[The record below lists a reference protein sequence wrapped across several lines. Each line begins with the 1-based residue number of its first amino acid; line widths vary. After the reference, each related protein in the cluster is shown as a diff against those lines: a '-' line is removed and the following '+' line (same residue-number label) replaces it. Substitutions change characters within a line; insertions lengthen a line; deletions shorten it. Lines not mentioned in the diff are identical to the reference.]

1 MFSYSLINNI
11 QVEAIYTKI
20 QTQGHG
26 RSQDFGSGGIPLGVG
41 LVGGQG
47 GGAPRTQGN
56 FRKFSKN
63 FLRKLLKMN
72 YFRIFSKNLTNHTL
86 IFREFGRK
94 THFLEKF
101 EKNLKVFDDNSIGN
115 IAFLIIC

>member
-1 MFSYSLINNI
+1 MRLFSARLDKKHKLLRNF
-11 QVEAIYTKI
+11 EKI
-20 QTQGHG
+20 FKILQ
-26 RSQDFGSGGIPLGVG
+26 
-41 LVGGQG
+41 
-47 GGAPRTQGN
+47 
-56 FRKFSKN
+56 N